1 MHREPGNEKPDRKKA
16 ITPAEKREAVGYLV
30 DQEQL
35 SVRKACKIVAIPRST
50 YEYKVIPKD
59 DAPVREALT
68 ALTDKHVDIG
78 FWQSYYRLRN
88 RGFMWNHKRIYR
100 VYIQMRL
107 NIRRRARKR
116 LPARIREALFI
127 PEGPNEVW
135 SIDFMSDALV
145 DGRRFR
151 VLNVIDDFNRE
162 SLAIE
167 VDTSLP
173 ARRVIRVLERII
185 ARRGKPTCIRT
196 DNGPE
201 FISHLLQEWC
211 EANGIRLIYIQPG
224 KPTQNAYIER
234 KNGTMRRGL
243 LNAYLFYS
251 LAEVRLM
258 AEEWQLDYNTERPHK
273 SLGYLS
279 PVKYAEQYYQSR
291 AEALKLY
298 PQTANENPSKIE
310 ESRLVDKIFE
320 KPENSN

>member
-1 MHREPGNEKPDRKKA
+1 
-16 ITPAEKREAVGYLV
+16 
-30 DQEQL
+30 
-35 SVRKACKIVAIPRST
+35 
-50 YEYKVIPKD
+50 
-59 DAPVREALT
+59 
-68 ALTDKHVDIG
+68 
-78 FWQSYYRLRN
+78 
-88 RGFMWNHKRIYR
+88 
-100 VYIQMRL
+100 MRL
-107 NIRRRARKR
+107 NIRRRAKRR

-145 DGRRFR
+145 DGRKFR

-167 VDTSLP
+167 IDTSLP

-211 EANGIRLIYIQPG
+211 ETGGIRLVYIQPG

-251 LAEVRLM
+251 LGEVRLM

-298 PQTANENPSKIE
+298 PQTANGNPSQIE
-310 ESRLVDKIFE
+310 GSRLVDKILE

>member
-1 MHREPGNEKPDRKKA
+1 
-16 ITPAEKREAVGYLV
+16 LV

-35 SVRKACKIVAIPRST
+35 SVRKACKIVALPRST
-50 YEYKVIPKD
+50 YEYKAIPKD
-59 DAPVREALT
+59 DAPVQEALT

-78 FWQSYYRLRN
+78 FLQSYYRLRN
-88 RGFMWNHKRIYR
+88 KGFMWNHKRIYR
-100 VYIQMRL
+100 VYIEMRL
-107 NIRRRARKR
+107 NIRRRAKRR

-145 DGRRFR
+145 DGRKFR
-151 VLNVIDDFNRE
+151 VLNIIDDFNRE

-167 VDTSLP
+167 IDTSLP

-185 ARRGKPTCIRT
+185 ARRGKPTCMRS

-211 EANGIRLIYIQPG
+211 EANGIRLVYIQPG

-251 LAEVRLM
+251 LGEVRLM

-279 PVKYAEQYYQSR
+279 PVKYAEQFYQSR

-298 PQTANENPSKIE
+298 PQTANGNPSEIE
-310 ESRLVDKIFE
+310 ESRLVDKILE
-320 KPENSN
+320 KPENSK